1 MSILPVYTILVFA
14 ICCSLVYR
22 AQSLAAIQAHE
33 ARAVYGLLA
42 AFAIWSGMA
51 AILGFR
57 GIHQSLM
64 QEVPL
69 LWQAFVPMVIWMTAF
84 ASSGSLRSALWKIAD
99 TTPAHWLVLVQALRI
114 GAVGG
119 IMKGMRGE
127 ITSDYVFWIGIPDFL
142 FGLSALVVAFLV
154 QQHTIG
160 SRTLLVWNLMGFGL
174 IVFPTFLPMNF
185 WMSEPGFE
193 FIFEFPMIL
202 APSIVVSLLIS
213 LNLLHAWAAWKQ
225 ISLARAA
232 I

>member
-1 MSILPVYTILVFA
+1 MSILPVYTALVLA
-14 ICCSLVYR
+14 ICFSLVYR
-22 AQSLAAIQAHE
+22 AQSLAAIQARE
-33 ARAVYGLLA
+33 VRAVYGLLA
-42 AFAIWSGMA
+42 AFVIWAGIA

-57 GIHQSLM
+57 GIHLSLM

-84 ASSGSLRSALWKIAD
+84 AMSSSLRSALWKIAE

-114 GAVGG
+114 GAIGG
-119 IMKGMRGE
+119 IMKGVRGE
-127 ITSDYVFWIGIPDFL
+127 IASDYVFWIGIPDFL

-154 QQHTIG
+154 QQQTIG
-160 SRTLLVWNLMGFGL
+160 SRTLLVWNLVGFIL
-174 IVFPTFLPMNF
+174 IVFPTFLPMKY

-213 LNLLHAWAAWKQ
+213 LNLLQAWAAWRQ
-225 ISLARAA
+225 SSLARAT